1 VSAGRIGGFQGGS
14 AQDVS
19 AQDDSAQ
26 GGGAQDGSA
35 QGGGKPR
42 PYYIR
47 SMSYGCGIVVQ
58 GEHTCLEHVQTLG
71 CSFCFVGSILFL
83 LFS

>member
-1 VSAGRIGGFQGGS
+1 MNAGRIGGFQDGS
-14 AQDVS
+14 AL
-19 AQDDSAQ
+19 
-26 GGGAQDGSA
+26 GESA

-47 SMSYGCGIVVQ
+47 SMSYGCSIGVQ
-58 GEHTCLEHVQTLG
+58 GEHTCLEHAQTLG
-71 CSFCFVGSILFL
+71 CSFCFVGNILGL